1 MSQPPGITCHFLPIT
16 TLQILNALVAET
28 NVIPVE
34 IDDVRVDLVVAELP
48 FEREAIQQSQYVDFF
63 RHKDKSLSS
72 GGFNHSKSGFHPGKG
87 LDGQPLEDFVAEKNC
102 NIR

>member
-16 TLQILNALVAET
+16 TLRILNALVAET

-48 FEREAIQQSQYVDFF
+48 FEREAI
-63 RHKDKSLSS
+63 
-72 GGFNHSKSGFHPGKG
+72 
-87 LDGQPLEDFVAEKNC
+87 
-102 NIR
+102 